1 MMRLIFLF
9 VLFVWLGSGDV
20 VSNPADS
27 TISTTTGVTSAT
39 GTVQSTSTESTST
52 SAPTSSSGTT
62 TNADCQDD
70 PNVNCEKLKP
80 QCADHRYNDLT
91 NKYCARTCNRCAGPA
106 LPTYNDAADNCEAW
120 DRNGF
125 CNSTFYPP
133 EHKKKYC
140 EKTCGFCT

>member
-91 NKYCARTCNRCAGPA
+91 NKYESMTIPEATTTTTSISFSTFYRYCARTCNRCAGPA
-106 LPTYNDAADNCEAW
+106 LPTYNDAADKLV
-120 DRNGF
+120 F
-125 CNSTFYPP
+125 
-133 EHKKKYC
+133 
-140 EKTCGFCT
+140 